1 MRKDRDKGK
10 KITLIF
16 DYENFVNKSSQQRY
30 VELRNEVKNK
40 LDKINDEI
48 NIAGSNEE
56 EKKYNLLMHYKY
68 LLENFEFNKELT
80 RYIFQTTASF
90 VAAVAL
96 IIAAWIPV
104 VLNLNFGE
112 WNTNVTYIFSILVI
126 LICIGMF
133 ANIYIQHT
141 RDGRKSLEQE
151 SQQYLYYKFYYTE
164 LEKYIKEN

>member
-104 VLNLNFGE
+104 VLNLNF
-112 WNTNVTYIFSILVI
+112 
-126 LICIGMF
+126 
-133 ANIYIQHT
+133 
-141 RDGRKSLEQE
+141 
-151 SQQYLYYKFYYTE
+151 
-164 LEKYIKEN
+164 